1 MQNAQPD
8 PGALVINSVD
18 FGKGKIYF
26 INSMAAND
34 PVSTLQVW
42 NIIKNKYSSSNYFS
56 IYLNW
61 REDRRSRTQQL
72 LELIY
77 KELNP
82 QKAIIRG
89 KKIENLVNRMVN
101 FSPNTIT
108 HIIQENESVQSSI
121 EQFKAL
127 PSGSILFAI
136 GNQVGF
142 GQDLINSLM
151 EFKSND

>member
-56 IYLNW
+56 IYLNC

-101 FSPNTIT
+101 FT

>member
-1 MQNAQPD
+1 
-8 PGALVINSVD
+8 
-18 FGKGKIYF
+18 
-26 INSMAAND
+26 
-34 PVSTLQVW
+34 
-42 NIIKNKYSSSNYFS
+42 
-56 IYLNW
+56 
-61 REDRRSRTQQL
+61 
-72 LELIY
+72 
-77 KELNP
+77 
-82 QKAIIRG
+82 
-89 KKIENLVNRMVN
+89 MVN

-121 EQFKAL
+121 EQFKVL